1 MHCKMDIQK
10 KIKAT
15 YILEWREYI
24 NGWKLG
30 QINNS
35 VVFSLLMIAMS
46 FYNTDWM
53 GNGSFNGKAFS

>member
-1 MHCKMDIQK
+1 M
-10 KIKAT
+10 
-15 YILEWREYI
+15 YI

-53 GNGSFNGKAFS
+53 EEWFFQWKSLQLAPDTTQSDSLWYKK